1 MSININKAA
10 NLGFCTGV
18 RHAMDIITKAAMER
32 GGIETLGALVHNRQV
47 MQKLGTLGVTIVDN
61 LVLVQ
66 GDVVVISAHGASPD
80 TGEAIKQRGL
90 KAIDTTCA
98 FVKRAQSAAKKL
110 AADGFC
116 VVVFGDVNH
125 PEVRG
130 ILGWADGQGLATLNA
145 CDIGRLPEMPRRL
158 GLLSQTTQIPSDF
171 NSFIKDVLDLAFTKD
186 AEIRIIDTIC
196 HETRA
201 RQAETLSLARSSDL
215 VLVIG
220 GRSSANTKRLYE
232 LCATVADTRLIETAA
247 DIDPAWLD
255 GKSDIGITAG
265 TSTDNETIEEV
276 AVRLAELSRLAS
288 SAGLESR

>member
-1 MSININKAA
+1 MIFNIKKAA

-18 RHAMDIITKAAMER
+18 RHALDIITEAAQER

-47 MQKLGTLGVTIVDN
+47 MQKLGKLGIAIVDD
-61 LVLVQ
+61 LAHVQ
-66 GDVVVISAHGASPD
+66 GEVVVVSAHGASPAVS
-80 TGEAIKQRGL
+80 EALKQRGL

-110 AADGFC
+110 ATDGFY
-116 VVVFGDVNH
+116 VVVFGDVDH
-125 PEVRG
+125 PEVKG
-130 ILGWADGQGLATLNA
+130 ILGWAEGCGLATLNA
-145 CDIGRLPEMPRRL
+145 RDLGRLPEVPRRL

-171 NSFIKDVLDLAFTKD
+171 NNFIKDVLDLAFTKD

-201 RQAETLSLARSSDL
+201 RQADTMSLARDSDL

-232 LCATVADTRLIETAA
+232 LCATVGDTRWIETAA
-247 DIDPAWLD
+247 
-255 GKSDIGITAG
+255 
-265 TSTDNETIEEV
+265 
-276 AVRLAELSRLAS
+276 
-288 SAGLESR
+288 